1 MTASVPPGPASGPDA
16 PGTPPRHRAP
26 GAPPRRLGVVDV
38 GIRVVFYL
46 GALAALLVVVGLG
59 VAAIVDTGA
68 SRTWG
73 SYTEVSCEGGTIR
86 HGCQSRGTWVSDDGR
101 DRLGDVGLDGSV
113 SDEGTTRAYATPDAL
128 LGGDDIVHD
137 GAWTWV
143 GWVLP
148 AGLLVALVVGVLRRA
163 EAFGD
168 LERLRSRRRRGEGG
182 RGGDAR
188 DDDARGEDG
197 RDDDAPGGPARLSPR
212 RSRPGR

>member
-1 MTASVPPGPASGPDA
+1 MTPTVPPGHDA

-46 GALAALLVVVGLG
+46 GSLAALLVVVGIG
-59 VAAIVDTGA
+59 VASIVDTGA
-68 SRTWG
+68 PRTWG

-101 DRLGDVGLDGSV
+101 DRLDDVGLDGSV

-128 LGGDDIVHD
+128 LGGDDVVHD

-148 AGLLVALVVGVLRRA
+148 AGLLVALVLGVLRRA

-168 LERLRSRRRRGEGG
+168 LERLRARRRRGEDG
-182 RGGDAR
+182 RGVDGR
-188 DDDARGEDG
+188 DDDARGGGG
-197 RDDDAPGGPARLSPR
+197 RGEPAHGGPARLSRRRPR
-212 RSRPGR
+212 SGR

>member
-1 MTASVPPGPASGPDA
+1 MTPSAAPGRASGPDA

-38 GIRVVFYL
+38 GIRVVCYL
-46 GALAALLVVVGLG
+46 GSLAVLLVVVGLG

-68 SRTWG
+68 PRTWG

-101 DRLGDVGLDGSV
+101 DRLDDVGLDGSV
-113 SDEGTTRAYATPDAL
+113 SDEGSTPAYAMPDAV

-137 GAWTWV
+137 GAWTWAA
-143 GWVLP
+143 WVVP
-148 AGLLVALVVGVLRRA
+148 AGLLVAVVVFVLRRA
-163 EAFGD
+163 AAFGD
-168 LERLRSRRRRGEGG
+168 LERLSARRRR
-182 RGGDAR
+182 R
-188 DDDARGEDG
+188 EDG
-197 RDDDAPGGPARLSPR
+197 RGELAGGDGERVEGGNGGPARLSPR

>member
-1 MTASVPPGPASGPDA
+1 MTPTAPPGHDA

-46 GALAALLVVVGLG
+46 GALAALLVVVGIG
-59 VAAIVDTGA
+59 VAAIVDTWA
-68 SRTWG
+68 PRTWG
-73 SYTEVSCEGGTIR
+73 TYTEVSCEGGTIR

-101 DRLGDVGLDGSV
+101 DRLDDVGLDGSL
-113 SDEGTTRAYATPDAL
+113 SDEGTTRAYATPGAL

-148 AGLLVALVVGVLRRA
+148 AGLVVAVVAFVLRRA

-168 LERLRSRRRRGEGG
+168 LERLSARRRR
-182 RGGDAR
+182 R
-188 DDDARGEDG
+188 EDG
-197 RDDDAPGGPARLSPR
+197 RGELAGGGDERVEDGRGAPAPGGPARLSPR

>member
-1 MTASVPPGPASGPDA
+1 MTPTVPPGHDA

-46 GALAALLVVVGLG
+46 GSLAAVLVVVGLG

-68 SRTWG
+68 PRTWG

-101 DRLGDVGLDGSV
+101 DRLDDVGLDGSV
-113 SDEGTTRAYATPDAL
+113 SDEGATRAYATPDAL
-128 LGGDDIVHD
+128 LGGDDVVHD

-148 AGLLVALVVGVLRRA
+148 AGLLVALVLGVLRRA

-168 LERLRSRRRRGEGG
+168 LGRLRARRRRGEDG
-182 RGGDAR
+182 RGG
-188 DDDARGEDG
+188 DG
-197 RDDDAPGGPARLSPR
+197 RDDDAPGAPARLSPR
-212 RSRPGR
+212 RPRPGR

>member
-1 MTASVPPGPASGPDA
+1 MTPTVPPGHDA

-46 GALAALLVVVGLG
+46 GALAALLVVVGIG

-68 SRTWG
+68 PRTWG
-73 SYTEVSCEGGTIR
+73 TYTEVSCEGGTIR

-101 DRLGDVGLDGSV
+101 DRLDDVGLDGSV
-113 SDEGTTRAYATPDAL
+113 SDEGATRAYATPDAL

-137 GAWTWV
+137 GNWTWV
-143 GWVLP
+143 GWALP
-148 AGLLVALVVGVLRRA
+148 AGLVVAVVVFVLRRA

-168 LERLRSRRRRGEGG
+168 LERLSGRRRR
-182 RGGDAR
+182 R
-188 DDDARGEDG
+188 EDG
-197 RDDDAPGGPARLSPR
+197 RGELAGGGDERVEDGRGAPAPGGPARLSPR